1 MDSLDRFQI
10 IRQAWEEFDDRNK
23 IKGIFDVSAH
33 VSTNQV
39 YKVSFYDR
47 KPVFAKISDYGKFEN
62 FREDHI
68 IVNNLSNNLEEP
80 YENFLANSL
89 VKRNEM
95 FTYRYYYRG
104 HPTWVVFYNPIKIG
118 KKLPKI
124 LDRKQ
129 IKIMGREL
137 ALFHKACYNVQNQL
151 PLASKN
157 IVTDIRQL
165 IKNVHDSKLKI
176 SQKHQDIVLRQ
187 CDIFLKN
194 IDRLNYLTD
203 IQRIP
208 VFVDWNI
215 GNFSLT
221 PEGKFLSRWDYDWFR
236 ESSRVMDF
244 YFFSRVVSE
253 SGDRTV
259 FSYII
264 DPLMGDR
271 FILFLKEY
279 HKVYPLSIEEVKL
292 IPEAYRF
299 FILNYV
305 IKDGSFFFREN
316 YAKKLQKEA
325 YDVYFPTIETN
336 YKEDKL
342 LKALK
347 L

>member
-95 FTYRYYYRG
+95 FTFRYYYQG

-118 KKLPKI
+118 TKLPKI

-157 IVTDIRQL
+157 IVTDILKL
-165 IKNVHDSKLKI
+165 IKNVHEDKLKI
-176 SQKHQDIVLRQ
+176 SQKHQDIVLKQ

-194 IDRLNYLTD
+194 IDDLNYLTD

-236 ESSRVMDF
+236 ESSRVLDF

-253 SGDRTV
+253 AGDRTV

-279 HKVYPLSIEEVKL
+279 HKVYPLSVEEVKL